1 MDHTEGTYALAQ
13 VLQALFDR
21 VVLVTPRERIAM
33 DVPLV
38 SALGIYRRLTRLGLE
53 IIPLAEVGARS
64 DLESARI
71 DVEHVYTASSV
82 QWTTWPC

>member
-71 DVEHVYTASSV
+71 DAGTRTQAS
-82 QWTTWPC
+82 